1 MKYTGKRLAR
11 SLDFLPKAQS
21 KAVFFDGLLTKHLSQ
36 GFQMAA
42 PQFLRIQRPLGARVG
57 GFLKPVAKL
66 LGVGAALV
74 PIEKVHTV
82 AVLSP
87 EGKEALGG
95 FTPSLQGG
103 LERNLARFGG
113 LRGEKRGWG
122 LAEYREL

>member
-1 MKYTGKRLAR
+1 M
-11 SLDFLPKAQS
+11 
-21 KAVFFDGLLTKHLSQ
+21 
-36 GFQMAA
+36 
-42 PQFLRIQRPLGARVG
+42 
-57 GFLKPVAKL
+57 KPVAKL

-113 LRGEKRGWG
+113 LGGEKRGWR
-122 LAEYREL
+122 LAECQHTDFVAGNQKPRKRGSGRVKKKGACARREYLTRFGIGG

>member
-1 MKYTGKRLAR
+1 MKYTGERLA
-11 SLDFLPKAQS
+11 SGLDFLPEAQS
-21 KAVFFDGLLTKHLSQ
+21 KAVLFDDLLTNKVSQ
-36 GFQMAA
+36 SLEMAA
-42 PQFLRIQRPLGARVG
+42 PQFLRIQSPLAGGVG

-113 LRGEKRGWG
+113 LRGEKRGRR
-122 LAEYREL
+122 LAECRDL